1 MSEIDWTRVADLFA
15 DALELKPQDRA
26 AFLAERLAD
35 RPGER
40 AAVERL
46 LLARDAADPGFLE
59 SLDPAYLEAVA
70 QNATTDLAAIGPWRI
85 VREIGHGGMGRVFLA
100 ERADGQFEQQV
111 AIKLLKRG
119 MDSDAIVARFLR
131 ERQILAGLEHPNI
144 ARLLDGG
151 LAPDGRPYFVMEYV
165 DGEPITEFAD
175 VQRLSIGERIALFR
189 TVCDAVAYA
198 HRSLV
203 VHRDIK
209 PSNVLV
215 TSDGRPKL
223 LDFGIAKLL
232 STSEDTRITTLTVD
246 GSRLMTPAYA
256 APEQIHGLPITTA
269 TDVYGL
275 GAVLFELLSGRP
287 PFGHAQDRLRLP
299 VDSEPSAL
307 TTAVERRTGEAGERT
322 PEVIAAARS
331 IDPAR
336 LRRRLSG
343 DLETIVAAAL
353 RSAPERRYRSVDELD
368 DDLRRHREQLP
379 VRARPDTLGY
389 RLSRFVGRHRYGV
402 LATGAIAALV
412 LAFGITAS
420 VQARAIALER
430 DRAHEEATTA
440 RKVSEFLVGV
450 FEVSDPMVPGAS
462 DTVRAADLL
471 ERGAERIETDLAG
484 QPGIQARLLAVIGR
498 AYGNLRRHDQAEPLI
513 AEALELQRA
522 NAGTNPADVVAT
534 LRLLASVQV
543 GRGREAE
550 AEATLRDAIA
560 IQETIDPAS
569 PVMWS
574 LRVDL
579 AYAIHAT
586 GDYQRGNAAVAD
598 ALALYDDV
606 ADQDLGDVR
615 SSLRRMAEMLGFGP
629 DHAYQDSLF
638 ARLVEVERRTAG
650 ERSAPVAAALL
661 AWSRASRA
669 RSREVADSLAAAAT
683 AIYMELDPKSLATA
697 QALLERAG
705 MSMDRVLAEQFA
717 RQAEQIYIDQL
728 GEDHLQV
735 AVARS
740 NLADALQS
748 QGRLEEAIAARRAAN
763 VTFRRLGHVLLPMSE
778 TALGIALLD
787 LDRPA
792 EAAPALE
799 SALGSFEANYP
810 PDYILAANAR
820 RAYGEVLVRLRRPA
834 EAEAV
839 LVRAI
844 EGLGKRWGENDYRVD
859 IARISLGRALTDLG
873 RNEEAEALLR
883 AVVGRL
889 TTGRGRDDEL
899 TRQAQEAL
907 DRLGGS
913 A

>member
-15 DALELKPQDRA
+15 DALELEPQARA

-46 LLARDAADPGFLE
+46 LAARDAADPAFLE
-59 SLDPAYLEAVA
+59 GLDPALIEAVA
-70 QNATTDLAAIGPWRI
+70 QDATADVDAIGPWRI
-85 VREIGHGGMGRVFLA
+85 VREIGRGGMGRVFLA

-165 DGEPITEFAD
+165 DGEPITDFAD
-175 VQRLSIGERIALFR
+175 VHRLSIDERLALFR

-215 TSDGRPKL
+215 TSGGRPKL

-232 STSEDTRITTLTVD
+232 STSEDAAATTLTVD
-246 GSRLMTPAYA
+246 GARLMTPAYA

-275 GAVLFELLSGRP
+275 GAVLFELLSGRA
-287 PFGHAQDRLRLP
+287 PFGDVEDRLRLP
-299 VDSEPSAL
+299 VDSEPVAL
-307 TTAVERRTGEAGERT
+307 TTAVERGTGEEGERT
-322 PEVIAAARS
+322 PDVIAAARG
-331 IDPAR
+331 IEPTR

-368 DDLRRHREQLP
+368 DDLRRHAELLP
-379 VRARPDTLGY
+379 LRARPDTLGY
-389 RLSRFVGRHRYGV
+389 RLSRFVGRHRVGV
-402 LATGAIAALV
+402 LGTAAIALLV

-420 VQARAIALER
+420 AQARAIAVER
-430 DRAHEEATTA
+430 DRAQEEATAA
-440 RKVSEFLVGV
+440 REVSEFLVGV
-450 FEVSDPMVPGAS
+450 FEVSDPMMPGAS

-484 QPGIQARLLAVIGR
+484 QPGIQARLLGVIGR

-513 AEALELQRA
+513 EKALGLQRA
-522 NAGTNPADVVAT
+522 DAETDPADVVAT

-543 GRGREAE
+543 GTGEEAE
-550 AEATLRDAIA
+550 AEAALRDAIA

-574 LRVDL
+574 LLVDL

-586 GDYQRGNAAVAD
+586 GDYRRGNAAVAD
-598 ALALYDDV
+598 ALALYGDV
-606 ADQDLGDVR
+606 ADQDLREVR
-615 SSLRRMAEMLGFGP
+615 SSLRRMAELLGFGP
-629 DHAYQDSLF
+629 GDPYQDSLF
-638 ARLVEVERRTAG
+638 ARLVEIERLTAG

-661 AWSRASRA
+661 AWSRATRG
-669 RSREVADSLAAAAT
+669 RSREGADSLAAAAT
-683 AIYMELDPKSLATA
+683 AIYEELDPTSLATA

-705 MSMDRVLAEQFA
+705 MTTDRVLAEQFA
-717 RQAEQIYIDQL
+717 RRAERIYIDQL

-740 NLADALQS
+740 HLADAFQG
-748 QGRLEEAIAARRAAN
+748 QGRLEEVIAVRRAAN

-787 LDRPA
+787 VGRPA
-792 EAAPALE
+792 EAAPVFE
-799 SALGSFEANYP
+799 SALGNFEANYP

-820 RAYGEVLVRLRRPA
+820 RAYGEVLVRLGRPA
-834 EAEAV
+834 EAEPV
-839 LVRAI
+839 LERAI
-844 EGLGKRWGENDYRVD
+844 EALGQRWGEDDYRVD
-859 IARISLGRALTDLG
+859 IARISLGRALIDLG
-873 RNEEAEALLR
+873 RNEEAEAVLR

-889 TTGRGRDDEL
+889 TAGRGQEDEL
-899 TRQAQEAL
+899 TRQAQQAL
-907 DRLGGS
+907 DRLAGS
-913 A
+913 G